1 MNKRQKLD
9 LIRDLTN
16 ANGISGFEEEVTE
29 VIRRFTGENITY
41 RRDRMKNVFL
51 DLKSNTGKR
60 PVVMI
65 DAHSDEVGF
74 MVQSIN
80 GKGLIKFIAIGGWQ
94 GANVG
99 AHAVRI
105 RNNKGEYIKGITTSK
120 PPHFMSEAERKSPP
134 SIDNMYIDIGAGSRR
149 EVVEDFGIEVAN
161 PVIPDV
167 EFTYN
172 EKNGVMRAK
181 AFDNRIGCACEVALL
196 NALAEEQ
203 LQVDVKGAI
212 STQEEVGLRG
222 AEVTANVIK
231 PDFAIVFEGT
241 PADDGHT
248 DEYSCQAGMGKGPQV
263 RHRDGSMITHPG
275 FLAFARSVAK
285 EFEIPFQ
292 DAVRAGG
299 GTDGGRIHL
308 AHMGVPTIVIGVP
321 ARYIHSHYGYCS
333 FEDFDNAVS
342 WGAEI
347 IKRLDEK
354 TIGSF

>member
-1 MNKRQKLD
+1 MDKKQKIA

-16 ANGISGFEEEVTE
+16 ANGISGFEDEVTE
-29 VIRRFTGENITY
+29 VVKKYVEGGVTY
-41 RRDRMKNVFL
+41 NRDRMKNVYLEL
-51 DLKSNTGKR
+51 DKNTGKR

-94 GANVG
+94 GANVA

-105 RNNKGEYIKGITTSK
+105 RNSKGEYVKGITTSK
-120 PPHFMSEAERKSPP
+120 PPHFLSDAERKAAP
-134 SIDNMYIDIGAGSRR
+134 SIENMFIDIGATSRE

-167 EFTYN
+167 DFIFN

-181 AFDNRIGCACEVALL
+181 AFDNRIGCACEVTLM
-196 NALAEEQ
+196 NALAEED
-203 LQVDVKGAI
+203 LAVDVIGAI

-222 AEVTANVIK
+222 AGVTSNVIR

-241 PADDGHT
+241 PADDGFTDTHT
-248 DEYSCQAGMGKGPQV
+248 CQAGLGKGPQV

-275 FLAFARSVAK
+275 FLTFARSIAK
-285 EFEIPFQ
+285 EVGIPFQ
-292 DAVRAGG
+292 DAVRTGG
-299 GTDGGRIHL
+299 GTDGGKIHL
-308 AHMGVPTIVIGVP
+308 AHKGIPTIVIGVP
-321 ARYIHSHYGYCS
+321 SRYIHSHYGYCS
-333 FEDFDNAVS
+333 FEDYKNAVK
-342 WGAEI
+342 WAAAM
-347 IKRLDEK
+347 IKRLNGK
-354 TIGSF
+354 TIEAI